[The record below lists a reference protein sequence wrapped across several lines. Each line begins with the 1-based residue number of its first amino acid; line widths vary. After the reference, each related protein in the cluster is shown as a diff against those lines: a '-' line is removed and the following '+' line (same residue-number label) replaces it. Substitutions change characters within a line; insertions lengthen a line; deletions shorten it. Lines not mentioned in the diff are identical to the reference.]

1 MTLLETIAQRQTN
14 EVLVSALSITVE
26 KVASE
31 IARELLAD
39 PAFKAELKQLT
50 AQSVGRA
57 VRQLRASAPRRRTK
71 AKRKQP

>member
-39 PAFKAELKQLT
+39 PAFKAELKRLT
-50 AQSVGRA
+50 AQSFGRA
-57 VRQLRASAPRRRTK
+57 VQQLHAPPRARRAK
-71 AKRKQP
+71 ATRGRS